1 MNEQYYE
8 KQLNIKTSGEQ
19 KTGNESSHY
28 HIYEPTPYSA
38 LEALSKQYTF
48 SKEDHI
54 IDFGCGKGRFSF
66 YGNYFF
72 DAAVTGIE
80 MNPFFYQQAV
90 ENKKEYLKKQKRH
103 IHQLA
108 FFHCFA
114 EAYEVQPF
122 HNTFYFFNPFSLQI
136 FIKVIDNILLSI
148 EKTKRNAKLILYY
161 PSYDYTFFLENTP
174 FTLLDEISVPCS
186 NHHDPRNRFLIYRFA
201 P

>member
-90 ENKKEYLKKQKRH
+90 ENKKEYLKKQKR
-103 IHQLA
+103 
-108 FFHCFA
+108 
-114 EAYEVQPF
+114 QP
-122 HNTFYFFNPFSLQI
+122 NWLPCYKLKLSNLFFNCFNS
-136 FIKVIDNILLSI
+136 FY
-148 EKTKRNAKLILYY
+148 R
-161 PSYDYTFFLENTP
+161 
-174 FTLLDEISVPCS
+174 SV
-186 NHHDPRNRFLIYRFA
+186 FVFQFY
-201 P
+201 